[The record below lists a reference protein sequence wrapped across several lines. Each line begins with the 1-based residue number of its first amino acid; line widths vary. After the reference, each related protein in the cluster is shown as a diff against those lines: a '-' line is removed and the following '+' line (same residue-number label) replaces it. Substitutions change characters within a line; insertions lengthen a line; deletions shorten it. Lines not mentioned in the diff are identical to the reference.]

1 MRTVF
6 VSRGSYRRGRQFAEE
21 LAERLGCPCVGREE
35 LIEGATAHGI
45 PVGKLEEAIVKR
57 RPMTEALNLVAERYK
72 AYVTAT
78 LCQKTLDGDLVYH
91 GRAGH
96 IAIAGVPH
104 VLRIRTLTDAEDR
117 YEGVMERLH
126 LSRDKAVTYVEGVDD
141 DIRRWIRTLY
151 DLDIDDPALF
161 NVTVNCSNMTV
172 ANLATAMVSVAQLP
186 EFQATPASIKRCENL
201 LLAARC
207 RLALADDP
215 RSRTL
220 SVQVRADDGTVS
232 VTFLPQQAT
241 LAEAIP
247 AVLEGVEGVTSLRQ
261 TVATS
266 TILWVQERFDASSE
280 TLHNVLDIARRW
292 DAAIDLVRLLPEDQ
306 SPTPA
311 ETDGEPPALAITSE
325 TGGILED
332 TADPEANGDDG
343 GVRDTLHQLIQSG
356 RAGAHCTVG
365 GEQKSLIGSLCSV
378 TNISLVVVDNLFLDK
393 GEAVRK
399 RLTRDL
405 ASRLSD
411 RLRVPVIGAEEL
423 KTRYLFG
430 PSQWIQ
436 LIGTLGLS
444 ALLYGVVFSHQEALL
459 HFLRAS
465 GGNQR
470 WMAVVV
476 VTLMAPLVAYLW
488 GTAAHHLLRLTRFE

>member
-1 MRTVF
+1 M
-6 VSRGSYRRGRQFAEE
+6 
-21 LAERLGCPCVGREE
+21 
-35 LIEGATAHGI
+35 
-45 PVGKLEEAIVKR
+45 
-57 RPMTEALNLVAERYK
+57 
-72 AYVTAT
+72 VT
-78 LCQKTLDGDLVYH
+78 
-91 GRAGH
+91 
-96 IAIAGVPH
+96 
-104 VLRIRTLTDAEDR
+104 
-117 YEGVMERLH
+117 
-126 LSRDKAVTYVEGVDD
+126 
-141 DIRRWIRTLY
+141 
-151 DLDIDDPALF
+151 
-161 NVTVNCSNMTV
+161 
-172 ANLATAMVSVAQLP
+172 VAQLP
-186 EFQATPASIKRCENL
+186 EFQASPAAIKRCENL

-215 RSRTL
+215 RSRRL
-220 SVQVRADDGTVS
+220 SVQVRADSGTVS

-247 AVLEGVEGVTSLRQ
+247 AVLDGVEGVIGLRQ

-280 TLHNVLDIARRW
+280 TLGNVLDIARRW
-292 DAAIDLVRLLPEDQ
+292 DAAIDLVRLLPESQ
-306 SPTPA
+306 QAAPEENVGETPA
-311 ETDGEPPALAITSE
+311 LTITSD

-332 TADPEANGDDG
+332 TADTETTGDDG

-430 PSQWIQ
+430 RAQWLQ

-459 HFLRAS
+459 HFLRAT
-465 GGNQR
+465 GGTQR

-476 VTLMAPLVAYLW
+476 VTLTAPLVAYLW